1 MDWGLPCL
9 SYKALTQ
16 PLRYPRT
23 KGRCLIPMQDEINTF
38 HPRITCAILTVSD
51 RCAAGLAED
60 VSGPRLRMEVE
71 AKLAGAEVVATAIV
85 PDEVEAIRTQ
95 VVQWVDDEA
104 IDLIL
109 TTGGTGFA
117 PRDQTPEAVHP
128 LLERQAPG
136 LVVAMLMASLAIT
149 PHAMLS
155 RPVAG
160 IRRHSLL
167 ITLPGS
173 PKGASENLQTLL
185 PALPHAL
192 ELLRDVPGANQRH

>member
-1 MDWGLPCL
+1 MH
-9 SYKALTQ
+9 SI
-16 PLRYPRT
+16 R
-23 KGRCLIPMQDEINTF
+23 
-38 HPRITCAILTVSD
+38 CAILTVSD

-60 VSGPRLRMEVE
+60 RSGPRLQAELT
-71 AKLAGAEVVATAIV
+71 AGLAGAIVVATAIV
-85 PDEVEAIRTQ
+85 PDEPSEIQTVLTE
-95 VVQWVDDEA
+95 WVDKKA

-117 PRDQTPEAVHP
+117 PRDQTPEAVRP
-128 LLERQAPG
+128 LLHREAPG
-136 LVVAMLMASLAIT
+136 LVVAMLTASLAVT

-192 ELLRDVPGANQRH
+192 DLLRDAPDANERH